1 MGESKKLDKETFD
14 RIKQMQLKS
23 EEFQRKAQRQ
33 PKRKVVN
40 APNGFINK
48 QVCIACQKENGDHSQ
63 MEARRCLYLAS
74 VAFINLSKSVDDR
87 SRSPLKD

>member
-1 MGESKKLDKETFD
+1 MSDTKKLDKATVE
-14 RIKQMQLKS
+14 RIKQMQIKA
-23 EEFQRKAQRQ
+23 EQFQRKAARQ

-48 QVCIACQKENGDHSQ
+48 QVCLICQIENGSHTK
-63 MEARRCLYLAS
+63 MEARRCNYLYS
-74 VAFINLSKSVDDR
+74 MAFIKLSKNVDDK